1 MCCGGE
7 WETIISE
14 MILTKQTDVLQ
25 VERGFLMYQTGKIQS
40 DKERKADIQAALEE
54 GDTEL
59 AKELKAFHTR
69 IKTFSEPGWGKATQE
84 YSKAIIQLSERAWGG
99 IMKAGMKHVRQSKTF
114 RLNPAGYEEEAAR
127 AMMLVDS
134 GYESSNSD

>member
-1 MCCGGE
+1 MKAFAAYLSQCNPTAGSLIDFGVPVGGLAMCA
-7 WETIISE
+7 
-14 MILTKQTDVLQ
+14 VA
-25 VERGFLMYQTGKIQS
+25 VERSFLMYQTGKIQS

-54 GDTEL
+54 GDTKL

-99 IMKAGMKHVRQSKTF
+99 S
-114 RLNPAGYEEEAAR
+114 
-127 AMMLVDS
+127 
-134 GYESSNSD
+134 